1 MIKNIKVNNLEDD
14 ARIDRWLKL
23 KFTNITQ
30 SLIEKNL
37 RKGIIKVNNKKVQS
51 KYRVTSGDIVT
62 LYDFSENKYLEKKNK
77 IKVIVDKIHLLNFKK
92 SIIFEN
98 NDFIIINKWSGISCQ
113 RGSGI
118 KFSIDDIIKS
128 ISSDYKLVHRLDKDT
143 SGLLIISK
151 NIKSAR
157 IFGNLFT
164 NRKIYKVYIGFCNGT
179 PKKQSSKIEFFLKD
193 KKKNNLIKTL
203 TKYKL
208 LQHRQKISMI
218 LFQPLTGKKH
228 QIRILSKNINC
239 PIIGDNRYN
248 KNRNFIS
255 ENLKLNACYLSFKFN
270 NKEYNFHSVLPKD
283 FNLLIKKYE
292 FKFDYK
298 NSLIF

>member
-1 MIKNIKVNNLEDD
+1 
-14 ARIDRWLKL
+14 
-23 KFTNITQ
+23 
-30 SLIEKNL
+30 
-37 RKGIIKVNNKKVQS
+37 
-51 KYRVTSGDIVT
+51 
-62 LYDFSENKYLEKKNK
+62 
-77 IKVIVDKIHLLNFKK
+77 
-92 SIIFEN
+92 
-98 NDFIIINKWSGISCQ
+98 
-113 RGSGI
+113 
-118 KFSIDDIIKS
+118 
-128 ISSDYKLVHRLDKDT
+128 
-143 SGLLIISK
+143 
-151 NIKSAR
+151 
-157 IFGNLFT
+157 
-164 NRKIYKVYIGFCNGT
+164 
-179 PKKQSSKIEFFLKD
+179 
-193 KKKNNLIKTL
+193 
-203 TKYKL
+203 
-208 LQHRQKISMI
+208 MI